1 MLGRSVQ
8 TITGVDNTDQHR
20 PSSTAIRTDRWS
32 QCRRSECKRS
42 SDADAVRT
50 SKTQSMYRVEPNR
63 TDTNRQRNIF
73 HIRDTTSFRCVY
85 ILNFFTK
92 TSSRWVILK
101 KKTHTHTH
109 TAPFYGGFQTSYL
122 TINSLYLHLRTLN
135 SLSCS
140 HQSPLA
146 LAVSLAWV
154 TPRNSNSSSP
164 WARGKPQ

>member
-8 TITGVDNTDQHR
+8 TITGADNTDRHR

-32 QCRRSECKRS
+32 QRRRSECKWS

-63 TDTNRQRNIF
+63 TNTNRQRNIF

-92 TSSRWVILK
+92 TLSYWVLK
-101 KKTHTHTH
+101 KKKHTHTH
-109 TAPFYGGFQTSYL
+109 TND
-122 TINSLYLHLRTLN
+122 TILCRFSDIIPHYKFTLFTLRD
-135 SLSCS
+135 
-140 HQSPLA
+140 P
-146 LAVSLAWV
+146 
-154 TPRNSNSSSP
+154 
-164 WARGKPQ
+164 

>member
-20 PSSTAIRTDRWS
+20 PSSTAIITDRWS

-92 TSSRWVILK
+92 TSSHWVILK
-101 KKTHTHTH
+101 KNTHTHTH
-109 TAPFYGGFQTSYL
+109 GTILWRFSDIIPHYKFTLCAP
-122 TINSLYLHLRTLN
+122 RD
-135 SLSCS
+135 
-140 HQSPLA
+140 P
-146 LAVSLAWV
+146 
-154 TPRNSNSSSP
+154 
-164 WARGKPQ
+164 